1 VRCVTHASRPPQGR
15 TGPAS
20 SVWTWR
26 KSAGWRDAAKA
37 MFIPY
42 DEALGV
48 HPQDEG
54 FTGARTERL
63 QHFLRSLAG
72 KRLGRSRPERLA
84 QPNPGC
90 GRNHNNARS

>member
-1 VRCVTHASRPPQGR
+1 VRHSRFPAAA
-15 TGPAS
+15 GPDRARELG
-20 SVWTWR
+20 VDLEE
-26 KSAGWRDAAKA
+26 SAGWRDAAKA

-63 QHFLRSLAG
+63 QHFLRGLAG

-90 GRNHNNARS
+90 GRNHNNVRC